1 MELMAASLD
10 QVAASLSLKQLKFE
24 EGVLGKI
31 AHSVSGVLALQIAN
45 FEPDPGRPVVSLE
58 KTSCHA

>member
-31 AHSVSGVLALQIAN
+31 AHSVSGVLALQIQAAN
-45 FEPDPGRPVVSLE
+45 
-58 KTSCHA
+58 C